1 MNAPGLMDI
10 APTAAPDIYPHILTT
25 MTGRMPRPGVGA
37 TVELESRDGLIAAL
51 EISISDDTSATTR
64 WASQFL
70 KALDYQIM
78 SSGENSAELEKKI
91 VALSVKYRVLSKYTA
106 WLAVDYSRKT
116 DQVIVQ
122 TRPSI
127 PDDDEFDAPRLQVS
141 YCLSSSFD
149 TTAFETDFDPFVAY
163 RPHRRAQR
171 ALSPDV
177 LTLMQETFGDST
189 MKASPSKIR
198 FKRLKRLI
206 ALLMS
211 FFNRRK
217 KPQRRR

>member
-1 MNAPGLMDI
+1 MNAPGLTDI

-64 WASQFL
+64 WASQVL

-78 SSGENSAELEKKI
+78 SSGENSIELEKKI
-91 VALSVKYRVLSKYTA
+91 VALSVKYQVLSKYTA

-122 TRPSI
+122 TKPLI
-127 PDDDEFDAPRLQVS
+127 PDDDFDRPL
-141 YCLSSSFD
+141 LH
-149 TTAFETDFDPFVAY
+149 VAY
-163 RPHRRAQR
+163 SRAASLNEWKFELNHDLRAVRRPPMNGRPGLPPDFLK
-171 ALSPDV
+171 AL
-177 LTLMQETFGDST
+177 QETFGDST
-189 MKASPSKIR
+189 IEASPSKIR

-211 FFNRRK
+211 LFKRRK